1 MTDAPR
7 SDATPTGP
15 LLAPDLRL
23 NPDAPHPPFPWVI
36 GIPSD
41 WIMLDTHPGT
51 WDRNAVRLV
60 DERFAG
66 RRLPAQERRQVLG
79 FLEQLVAD
87 CQRAGASLSL
97 VQLGRMSTGEV
108 GSAGLHLGWFNSA
121 PEPAS
126 LAVVR
131 QSLPG
136 TGLVTPVETPAGP
149 ALLHRDE
156 ASVVPPGGLA
166 RVRSTVLQL
175 YLALAGTTWTA
186 LLSTATPHPQM
197 QPVLDDLVVAMARS
211 LRPLDERTPVG
222 EGDGVP
228 DYRPAP
234 KPTGPGIEKGF
245 GTLLPHRGEGTDA

>member
-1 MTDAPR
+1 MPSSGAAIPYAAA
-7 SDATPTGP
+7 SGP

-23 NPDAPHPPFPWVI
+23 NPNAPHPPFAWEI

-51 WDRNAVRLV
+51 WERSAARLI

-66 RRLPAQERRQVLG
+66 RNLPAPERRQVLG

-87 CQRAGASLSL
+87 CQRAGAALSL

-108 GSAGLHLGWFNSA
+108 GSAGMHLGWFNSA
-121 PEPAS
+121 PDPAS
-126 LAVVR
+126 LALVR

-136 TGLVTPVETPAGP
+136 TGIVTPVETPTGP

-156 ASVVPPGGLA
+156 ASVVPPGGLV

-175 YLALAGTTWTA
+175 FLPLPGTTWTA
-186 LLSTATPHPQM
+186 LLSTATPHPPM
-197 QPVLDDLVVAMARS
+197 QPVLDDLIVAMARS
-211 LRPLDERTPVG
+211 LHPLDERTHVTD
-222 EGDGVP
+222 GDVSP
-228 DYRPAP
+228 EYRPAP
-234 KPTGPGIEKGF
+234 RSSAPGIEKGF
-245 GTLLPHRGEGTDA
+245 GTLLPHRGEG